1 MFHMTTTKY
10 WLWFSMQTAIQ
21 LVCLWHIIPCIFIGI
36 LCPATLNIM
45 SATYFSSIVHLVS
58 IMFESNLFKYLTTS
72 NIVIGGGLKSRSIF
86 FILMTSNIRKLQKLK
101 TTLSDLLYR
110 VFFYVFV
117 DLSRASLLLM
127 RQRIPRSKQCC

>member
-1 MFHMTTTKY
+1 
-10 WLWFSMQTAIQ
+10 
-21 LVCLWHIIPCIFIGI
+21 
-36 LCPATLNIM
+36 M

-110 VFFYVFV
+110 VFFLCVCRLV
-117 DLSRASLLLM
+117 PGSNTSDETENSSLETRLLSISN
-127 RQRIPRSKQCC
+127 KC